1 MVKKFKDSGTLIK
14 STKKGQ
20 LSKSD
25 KKLITRSPEN
35 ADAVQDSGSEK
46 VTLAML
52 SRVESFSFVY
62 SQNLKG

>member
-1 MVKKFKDSGTLIK
+1 MVKKFKDSWTLIK

-35 ADAVQDSGSEK
+35 ADAVQDSVAQG
-46 VTLAML
+46 
-52 SRVESFSFVY
+52 
-62 SQNLKG
+62 LKKSL